1 MEFKIIW
8 ETTNNQNIN
17 RKEKI
22 TITAFDYSTRSGLI
36 AVGGVEGKIAMFDPS
51 AKILTQQTK

>member
-51 AKILTQQTK
+51 AKILTQ